1 MTVQI
6 PDGGAPFD
14 AGLVEDEFHM
24 LWLHQLNR
32 CGKRI
37 GIRVLLSA
45 VLKIGWP
52 IASASPEE
60 RTLLEAHGFR
70 SGRIQ

>member
-1 MTVQI
+1 MTLQI

-14 AGLVEDEFHM
+14 AALVEDEFHM

-32 CGKRI
+32 RGKRI

-45 VLKIGWP
+45 ALKIGWRVVR
-52 IASASPEE
+52 ATPEE
-60 RTLLEAHGFR
+60 QELLEAPR
-70 SGRIQ
+70 VW